1 MTLPMHPG
9 ITHGGWALSLWLRAG
24 WLVVSCLALS
34 GCASITLNAVV
45 EGRLVA
51 GGPIPGVEVTRQGV
65 RSPAQ
70 DNMSMQ
76 PGDEIRTGPQT
87 AVVLS
92 FIDGAR
98 VFVQPGTHIRIGSI
112 FVYFGEVLVKVKG
125 YFQVETRYATAGSEG
140 TQYLVRVE
148 PGDQVRVVVAQGRVG
163 LVSRSG
169 RWNKVILGVGQG
181 AWLVGSD
188 APLGFPPASPS
199 EIEDIRRRIQ
209 ELDALVPEPAELGP
223 LLGGGAA
230 VGAGIGLGWLLKD
243 KHRDDAE
250 HSPADPPR
258 GRGRVPVPQDQTSP
272 PIKDPPKDDADRS
285 VTDSLRRRGRVP
297 VEQDQTSTPG
307 LRQRLPSTPQDSD
320 RLR

>member
-1 MTLPMHPG
+1 MTLPGHRSL
-9 ITHGGWALSLWLRAG
+9 TQHGGVLSLWLRVG

-34 GCASITLNAVV
+34 GCSSITLNAVV

-51 GGPIPGVEVTRQGV
+51 GGPIPGVEVIRQGV
-65 RSPAQ
+65 RSPVQ
-70 DNMSMQ
+70 DNMGLQ

-87 AVVLS
+87 IAVLS

-98 VFVQPGTHIRIGSI
+98 VFVQPGTHIRIGSV
-112 FVYFGEVLVKVKG
+112 FVYFGEVLVKVRG

-140 TQYLVRVE
+140 TQYLVRVD
-148 PGDQVRVVVAQGRVG
+148 PGDQVRVVVAEGRVG
-163 LVSRSG
+163 LVSRSRG
-169 RWNKVILGVGQG
+169 WNKAILGVGQG
-181 AWLVGSD
+181 AWLVGLD
-188 APLGFPPASPS
+188 APVGFPPATPS

-209 ELDALVPEPAELGP
+209 ALDALVPQPAELGP

-250 HSPADPPR
+250 RSPTDPPR
-258 GRGRVPVPQDQTSP
+258 GRGRVPVPQDATSP
-272 PIKDPPKDDADRS
+272 PVRDPHREDADRS
-285 VTDSLRRRGRVP
+285 LTDSLHRRGRAP
-297 VEQDQTSTPG
+297 VEQDQTLTPG
-307 LRQRLPSTPQDSD
+307 LRPKLPSAPQDSD

>member
-1 MTLPMHPG
+1 MTLLMHRSL
-9 ITHGGWALSLWLRAG
+9 THDGWALSLWLRAG
-24 WLVVSCLALS
+24 WLVLSCLALG

-45 EGRLVA
+45 DGRLVA

-70 DNMSMQ
+70 DNMGMQ

-87 AVVLS
+87 TAVLS

-140 TQYLVRVE
+140 TQYLVRVD
-148 PGDQVRVVVAQGRVG
+148 PGDRVRVVVAQGRVG

-169 RWNKVILGVGQG
+169 RWNKAILGVGH
-181 AWLVGSD
+181 
-188 APLGFPPASPS
+188 
-199 EIEDIRRRIQ
+199 RRIQ
-209 ELDALVPEPAELGP
+209 ELDALVPQPAELGP

-243 KHRDDAE
+243 KHQDDADR
-250 HSPADPPR
+250 SSTDPPR

-272 PIKDPPKDDADRS
+272 PI
-285 VTDSLRRRGRVP
+285 
-297 VEQDQTSTPG
+297 
-307 LRQRLPSTPQDSD
+307 LRQRLPPTPQDSD